1 MIQRGVIT
9 PSCSEWAEPVILVR
23 KKSADGSPDLN
34 KDLIFLYQR
43 DLVVT
48 GNFRNVVVNL
58 DLRWYG
64 TQLDLIDIILKQVE
78 TFQENPRS
86 LKAGRCVTR
95 QEIKYLYAVWE
106 QLNFELTYVEKLLPM
121 TRQKRGLLNFGGDV
135 LNFLFGT
142 ATSAEIQ
149 VLQQAVENVKEQQ
162 TAIIHSIDISLPT
175 PSNWIKTSCKIPV
188 T

>member
-1 MIQRGVIT
+1 M
-9 PSCSEWAEPVILVR
+9 
-23 KKSADGSPDLN
+23 
-34 KDLIFLYQR
+34 
-43 DLVVT
+43 
-48 GNFRNVVVNL
+48 
-58 DLRWYG
+58 
-64 TQLDLIDIILKQVE
+64 
-78 TFQENPRS
+78 
-86 LKAGRCVTR
+86 KAGRCVTR
-95 QEIKYLYAVWE
+95 QEIKRLYAEWE
-106 QLNFELTYVEKLLPM
+106 QLNFELAHVEKLLPM
-121 TRQKRGLLNFGGDV
+121 TRQRRGLLNFGGDL